1 MSSSV
6 REDFRTSDLYLA
18 AYLKAVGLDFKDTV
32 RVNNE
37 VYFIFE
43 FHEDIQDLKKSYFNR
58 EGKVSALDYADEL
71 RALKTLCHNR
81 M

>member
-1 MSSSV
+1 MSV
-6 REDFRTSDLYLA
+6 RKDFRTTDLYLA
-18 AYLKAVGLDFKDTV
+18 AYLKASGLEFKDTK

-37 VYFIFE
+37 VNFIFE
-43 FHEDIQDLKKSYFNR
+43 YTDEISELKKSYFNR
-58 EGKVSALDYADEL
+58 EGRVSALDYADEL